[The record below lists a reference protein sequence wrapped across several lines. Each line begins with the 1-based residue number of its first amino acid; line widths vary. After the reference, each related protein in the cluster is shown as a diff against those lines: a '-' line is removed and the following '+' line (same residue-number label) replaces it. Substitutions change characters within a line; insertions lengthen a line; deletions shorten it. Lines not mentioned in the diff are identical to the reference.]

1 MWSRLD
7 TIKEFVTRESIWLKK
22 MKIIQ
27 VANLYDDG
35 TMNTMGG
42 RVYDPQGI
50 MRTLG
55 GGHAMSQPL
64 IIIVEEIDEDKTS
77 DKEGIHR
84 ST

>member
-1 MWSRLD
+1 
-7 TIKEFVTRESIWLKK
+7 

-27 VANLYDDG
+27 VMNIYDDG
-35 TMNTMGG
+35 KVNTIGG
-42 RVYDPQGI
+42 RVYDPKGI

-64 IIIVEEIDEDKTS
+64 IIIVEETDEDKAS
-77 DKEGIHR
+77 NKEGIHR